1 MIKDV
6 NKFQQ
11 IVLPRYFR
19 HNKINSFIRQLNMYG
34 FHKSRADHSKSVFS
48 HPLFLRDRE
57 YFFIHL
63 EINSLQLS
71 VRSKDVSINSLL
83 NPLKYF
89 LLLLRNPIITISL
102 LQLENNL
109 LKLGINLLVSALCQL
124 NWSFLLLTF
133 FAQNKSYTLWWI
145 SI

>member
-1 MIKDV
+1 
-6 NKFQQ
+6 
-11 IVLPRYFR
+11 VLPRYFR

-63 EINSLQLS
+63 GINSLRLS
-71 VRSKDVSINSLL
+71 ARSRDVSINSLL
-83 NPLKYF
+83 NQLKYS

-102 LQLENNL
+102 QQLENSSQ
-109 LKLGINLLVSALCQL
+109 KLGTNLLVFVLCLLNPAL
-124 NWSFLLLTF
+124 LLLTYS
-133 FAQNKSYTLWWI
+133 AQNKSYSL
-145 SI
+145 